1 MTMRDASEPDSKDR
15 VLSAT
20 VCCDERSMP
29 MTMAHSALPMTLHF
43 YIVSYIIS
51 LGIGRYIRS
60 LADDPKNRATYWIL
74 LIVAS

>member
-15 VLSAT
+15 VLSALSAVT
-20 VCCDERSMP
+20 SDAMP